1 MGRPGTSS
9 MPESSSNPLYTIATS
24 DGSRQIQNGGSTPR
38 PSLVSSLAIDVMD
51 ESIAGEYV
59 CSGPSSFQTI
69 VLNVQQRGVYNNARL
84 HGLSFS
90 CFIVIFFHLGP
101 TLSPIIFTESS
112 GPSQGVTVGNSI
124 VDVIIGVATG
134 GVVIIIVVVIIII

>member
-1 MGRPGTSS
+1 M
-9 MPESSSNPLYTIATS
+9 
-24 DGSRQIQNGGSTPR
+24 
-38 PSLVSSLAIDVMD
+38 SSLAIDVMD

-69 VLNVQQRGVYNNARL
+69 VLNVQQRGVYNNAHL

-90 CFIVIFFHLGP
+90 CSYSYFFFHLGP
-101 TLSPIIFTESS
+101 TPSPITFTESS
-112 GPSQGVTVGNSI
+112 GPSQCVTVGNSI

-134 GVVIIIVVVIIII
+134 GVVIIIVIVIIIIIVPRPPSC